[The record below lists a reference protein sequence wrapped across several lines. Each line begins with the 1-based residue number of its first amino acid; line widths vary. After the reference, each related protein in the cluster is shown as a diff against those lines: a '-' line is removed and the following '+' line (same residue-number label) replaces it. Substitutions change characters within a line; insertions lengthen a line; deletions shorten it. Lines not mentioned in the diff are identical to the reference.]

1 MFSAKTIQIVETLE
15 DTTQN
20 WPKILHLAKSVFR
33 RQGVN
38 PGFVRQNG
46 FKLSCMKS
54 CIFPKSVPNLP
65 KTGVPG
71 LIRTKAIFR
80 ALAPRKRLDAAKNPG
95 TN

>member
-54 CIFPKSVPNLP
+54 CIFPKKCAKSPQNGRSRFDSYQSHFSGFGP
-65 KTGVPG
+65 SKT
-71 LIRTKAIFR
+71 A
-80 ALAPRKRLDAAKNPG
+80 
-95 TN
+95 